1 LSEPPNPEASHTEVA
16 ETPQADALNS
26 TIPSRLKMIEFLRA
40 WGGWICL
47 GALALQ
53 VVLLGAGFSKW
64 IGPLLEVTGLSILIF
79 AIGTAIVC
87 ESDPQKS
94 DRSTVQRWGALAT
107 AVILMLGFGSSNTI
121 VWFFS
126 LLNDLGT
133 QVQKYPLVII
143 GLIILA
149 LLLSG
154 WWFVRVF
161 TTPLPIDGPVTEK
174 DLMPMVRFC
183 YVFTLMV
190 LAISVVGPVLI
201 ILFPNPDYDL
211 VARGPVSLVKGCVHS
226 DNLKWELAC
235 DEKDPFKLE
244 WFINIGGAARP
255 GSLPSSGPTSK
266 YSVVDTWIEAKSYRP
281 MIVHGGL
288 VIPWYFIALALMGA
302 AVSLARRIPEYQ
314 RRALD
319 QNDKEFTAPR
329 ARECMEFQILQL
341 LSAPL
346 IAVAAYNLVTP
357 YTLQASTAIGFITG
371 FSSETI
377 LVAIGALA
385 DRLIGKSAKE
395 EPKKEEAK
403 KEETKKEEP
412 QK

>member
-1 LSEPPNPEASHTEVA
+1 MPEPPDPEQSHREVTEA
-16 ETPQADALNS
+16 PQADAPKY
-26 TIPSRLKMIEFLRA
+26 TTPSRPTTVEFLRE
-40 WGGWICL
+40 WGGWISL
-47 GALALQ
+47 GGLAFQ
-53 VVLLGAGFSKW
+53 AVLLGAGFSKRF
-64 IGPLLEVTGLSILIF
+64 GSLLYVSGFIILIF
-79 AIGTAIVC
+79 AIATAIVC
-87 ESDPQKS
+87 ESDPRKPE
-94 DRSTVQRWGALAT
+94 RSTVQRWGAIAT
-107 AVILMLGFGSSNTI
+107 AFSLTLGFGASNSV

-126 LLNDLGT
+126 VLNDLAT
-133 QVQKYPLVII
+133 QVQKYPQVII

-149 LLLSG
+149 LGFSG

-161 TTPLPIDGPVTEK
+161 TCALPTGQATEK
-174 DLMPMVRFC
+174 DLIPMVRFC

-190 LAISVVGPVLI
+190 LAISVVGP
-201 ILFPNPDYDL
+201 ILVFVFPNPDYDL

-226 DNLKWELAC
+226 DDLKWELAC
-235 DEKDPFKLE
+235 SEKDPFKLE

-255 GSLPSSGPTSK
+255 ASLPSNGTTTSA
-266 YSVVDTWIEAKSYRP
+266 YAAVDSWIEAKSYRP

-314 RRALD
+314 RRALEPKD
-319 QNDKEFTAPR
+319 EDFTAPR
-329 ARECMEFQILQL
+329 AREYMEFQILQL

-357 YTLQASTAIGFITG
+357 GTLQASTAIGFITG

-385 DRLIGKSAKE
+385 DRLIGKSTKAEPKKE
-395 EPKKEEAK
+395 EPKKEET
-403 KEETKKEEP
+403 EIGEP